1 MNNLNSDSPIIKITR
16 PNLEHLLHISLP
28 NQSMIRDENAKRSVY
43 YNPSNEMVAIHE
55 NGRATLLDPVV
66 IEKAREHYEFEK
78 YLALNYLN

>member
-16 PNLEHLLHISLP
+16 TDLEHLLHISLP
-28 NQSMIRDENAKRSVY
+28 NHSMMRDENAKRSVN

-78 YLALNYLN
+78 

>member
-16 PNLEHLLHISLP
+16 TDLEHLLHISLP
-28 NQSMIRDENAKRSVY
+28 NHSMMRDENPKRSVY